1 MTLRLEKIK
10 LLVVEDTL
18 AMRRLIEG
26 VLRALGVCAV
36 HQAGT
41 ADRAFDLFCAENH
54 DIVLTD
60 WHMEPTD
67 GIELTRMIRL
77 HSDSPNRF
85 VPIIMCTGFADIDRI
100 AQARDAGVTE
110 FMIKPFTANDLA
122 TRLSIVINHP
132 RAFIETS
139 DFFGPDRRR
148 QHPSRYTG
156 QLRRETDRATASDQ
170 TDASPPSSLIKV
182 EFSDYQRDFALKH
195 LRVLLV
201 EDNPGVCLITKTI
214 LLNAGITQVF
224 IAHDGKKAL
233 QFLDAVSESID
244 IILCDW
250 EMPAVTGIEL
260 LRQVRTTHPDMPF
273 IMITS
278 RTDILSVKAAMD
290 SGVDAFIAKPL
301 SVNDLKTNIAKAFKR
316 RQRPAS

>member
-1 MTLRLEKIK
+1 MIIRLEKISV
-10 LLVVEDTL
+10 LVVEDLSPMRAILETVLDTL
-18 AMRRLIEG
+18 GIA
-26 VLRALGVCAV
+26 AV
-36 HQAGT
+36 HGT
-41 ADRAFDLFCAENH
+41 ASATRAFQLFCAENH

-60 WHMEPTD
+60 WHMEPID
-67 GIELTRMIRL
+67 GIELTRLIRR
-77 HSDSPNRF
+77 DPASPNPF

-110 FMIKPFTANDLA
+110 FMTKPFTANDLA
-122 TRLSIVINHP
+122 THIATVINHP
-132 RAFIETS
+132 RDFVHAP

-148 QHPSRYTG
+148 QHPSRYAG
-156 QLRRETDRATASDQ
+156 PFRRETDRATPSAQ
-170 TDASPPSSLIKV
+170 TDAPPPSPPIKV
-182 EFSDYQRDFALKH
+182 QFSDYQRKLTLKH

-233 QFLDAVSESID
+233 QFLDAASESID

-250 EMPAVTGIEL
+250 EMPTVTGIEL

-278 RTDILSVKAAMD
+278 RADLPSIKAAMD
-290 SGVDAFIAKPL
+290 SGVDAYIGKPL
-301 SVNDLKTNIAKAFKR
+301 SINDLKINIANALKR
-316 RQRPAS
+316 RQRPGS